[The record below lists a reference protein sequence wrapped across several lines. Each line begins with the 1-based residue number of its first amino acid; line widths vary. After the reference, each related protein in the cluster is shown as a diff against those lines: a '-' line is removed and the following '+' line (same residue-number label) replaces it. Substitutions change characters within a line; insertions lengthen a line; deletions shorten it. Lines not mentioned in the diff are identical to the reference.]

1 MLGNRSCFKRI
12 KQKKTWQDSVT
23 NCEIMGGSLARI
35 LSVSEQDR
43 LNANILNS
51 EEAWIGLNDV
61 FNEGFYVWKDGSS
74 LVYVNWGASEAV
86 KNASLQREHDCVA
99 ASTRFWETANCIEKK
114 PSVCFMSASLG
125 MSNDAIRSLFYCVTS
140 IDYDECYNNTN
151 NCHVNST
158 CENTLSSYNC
168 ICNPGFTGSGTTCK
182 G

>member
-1 MLGNRSCFKRI
+1 M
-12 KQKKTWQDSVT
+12 T

-99 ASTRFWETANCIEKK
+99 ASTRFWKTANCIEKK

-140 IDYDECYNNTN
+140 IDYDECYNTN